1 MKIFRGPLDRR
12 RMESSLHDKDGV
24 FTADRFTPEG
34 LAALAMCG
42 VHPRTLATGVFVTV
56 PVEISRALL
65 ELEDEE

>member
-1 MKIFRGPLDRR
+1 MKIFKTTFDRR
-12 RMESSLHDKDGV
+12 RAESSPSEKEDLFIVG
-24 FTADRFTPEG
+24 RFTPEG

-65 ELEDEE
+65 ELEKEE

>member
-1 MKIFRGPLDRR
+1 MKIFRVALDRR
-12 RMESSLHDKDGV
+12 RVESSLHEKEDLFIVG
-24 FTADRFTPEG
+24 RFTPEG